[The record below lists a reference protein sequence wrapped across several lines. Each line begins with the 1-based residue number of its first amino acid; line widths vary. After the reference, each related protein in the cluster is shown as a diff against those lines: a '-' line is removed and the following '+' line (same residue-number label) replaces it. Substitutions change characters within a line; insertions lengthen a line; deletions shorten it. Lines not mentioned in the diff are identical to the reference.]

1 MASVM
6 MLPYKAMCSE
16 EKKEE
21 KGILSILDFSKKE
34 KSQDATVP
42 QTETADPHQQ
52 MLKSADEGDLDA
64 QLALGYLFLYGNETI
79 EPDYAKAFHYYKLAA
94 EQNNN
99 IAINNLGSLYY
110 SGIGTSADVGKA
122 MDLFEKAYKL
132 GNMEAAVNLAFLYM
146 TDNPRAKDSY
156 KAILLFE
163 DAANLNNPTAQFML
177 GYAYLHGFIKEKD
190 YTKAFDLMQKSAIAK
205 YDEAQYQTG
214 LMYMDGKGT
223 PQNYGKAVAFLD
235 AAVAQGH
242 VPSMMTLGTIL
253 AEGRKFPHNPYKAHI
268 LFNLASVHGADN
280 AAEYRD
286 KISHNMKIENVL
298 QAQAQADAYRAA
310 PSELT
315 QYIRQTFGDNLTAY
329 IDRYLSK
336 DSLEAKE
343 DKKIIKNTRS
353 KTGLL

>member
-1 MASVM
+1 
-6 MLPYKAMCSE
+6 
-16 EKKEE
+16 
-21 KGILSILDFSKKE
+21 
-34 KSQDATVP
+34 
-42 QTETADPHQQ
+42 
-52 MLKSADEGDLDA
+52 
-64 QLALGYLFLYGNETI
+64 
-79 EPDYAKAFHYYKLAA
+79 
-94 EQNNN
+94 
-99 IAINNLGSLYY
+99 
-110 SGIGTSADVGKA
+110 
-122 MDLFEKAYKL
+122 
-132 GNMEAAVNLAFLYM
+132 
-146 TDNPRAKDSY
+146 
-156 KAILLFE
+156 
-163 DAANLNNPTAQFML
+163 
-177 GYAYLHGFIKEKD
+177 
-190 YTKAFDLMQKSAIAK
+190 
-205 YDEAQYQTG
+205 
-214 LMYMDGKGT
+214 MYMDGKGT